1 LSDNLLK
8 ASLYLKLHFIP
19 STYVVDKEE
28 FGFVKNKKCW
38 FLDSLV
44 LTKELILK
52 LFLISIIL

>member
-1 LSDNLLK
+1 M
-8 ASLYLKLHFIP
+8 P

-38 FLDSLV
+38 FLDSMV
-44 LTKELILK
+44 LTKGLILK